1 MAVYKRGYQRYTG
14 VKTPHRDRALAFPR
28 HAWKRLM
35 EQRLVVLVMLAAFF
49 WPLACAVFVYMSNR
63 ADLLQGFNQEF
74 VSFLQVNGNFFLVF
88 MNTQSAAAVI
98 LAALAGPGLV
108 APDLTNNALPLYLS
122 RPLSRFDYVMGRM
135 LVLVGLL
142 SPVTWIPGLLLFA
155 MQSGLAG
162 WGWFAANW
170 RLGAAIMVGFAAWI
184 VLVGLVALASS
195 ALVRWRIIAGALVLS
210 FFFVL
215 TGAAQIIRQILRT
228 EWSVLM
234 DPANAM
240 YRIWR
245 SLLGVEAAEGPGAL
259 ACGLA
264 LIVMASLLAWV
275 LERRLRPV
283 EVVS

>member
-1 MAVYKRGYQRYTG
+1 M
-14 VKTPHRDRALAFPR
+14 LAFPR

-35 EQRLVVLVMLAAFF
+35 EQRLVVLVMLASFF
-49 WPLACAVFVYMSNR
+49 WPLLCAVFVYLSNR
-63 ADLLQGFNQEF
+63 ADLLQGFDKAF
-74 VSFLQVNGNFFLVF
+74 VAFLEVKGRFFLIF
-88 MNTQSAAAVI
+88 MNVQSAAAVI

-122 RPLSRFDYVMGRM
+122 RPVSRFDYVLGRW
-135 LVLVGLL
+135 LVLAALL

-155 MQSGLAG
+155 IQSGMAG

-170 RLGAAIMVGFAAWI
+170 RLGAGVLLGFAAWI
-184 VLVGLVALASS
+184 LLVSLVALAGS
-195 ALVRWRIIAGALVLS
+195 ALVRWRIIAGALVLA

-215 TGAAQIIRQILRT
+215 AGAAQIIRQILRT

-234 DPANAM
+234 DPGGAM
-240 YRIWR
+240 YRIWS
-245 SLLGVEAAEGPGAL
+245 SLLGVEAPEGPGAL

-264 LIVMASLLAWV
+264 LIAMALLLAWV